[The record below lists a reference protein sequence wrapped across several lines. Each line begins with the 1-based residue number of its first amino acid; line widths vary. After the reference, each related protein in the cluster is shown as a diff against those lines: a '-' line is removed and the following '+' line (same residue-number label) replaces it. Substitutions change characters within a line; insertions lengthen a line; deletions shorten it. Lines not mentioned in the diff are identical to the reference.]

1 VSDDVRRKREARAAF
16 LRRLYVASEEEASE
30 YLDAFEVAGEMGL
43 SRQDAER
50 FTRYFED
57 QGFVRKAPGPG
68 LTLRITAQG
77 IDHVE
82 REAEG

>member
-1 VSDDVRRKREARAAF
+1 MSDEIRRKRGARADF
-16 LRRLYVASEEEASE
+16 LHRLYRTSEEEASE
-30 YLDAFEVAGEMGL
+30 YLDAYEIAAELGL

-57 QGFVRKAPGPG
+57 HGFVRKAAGAG

-82 REAEG
+82 RELGG

>member
-1 VSDDVRRKREARAAF
+1 MTDEIRRKREARAGF
-16 LRRLYVASEEEASE
+16 LHRLYRTSEEEASE
-30 YLDAFEVAGEMGL
+30 YLDAYEIAAELGI

-57 QGFVRKAPGPG
+57 HGFVRKAPGPG
-68 LTLRITAQG
+68 LTLRITAGG

-82 REAEG
+82 READG

>member
-1 VSDDVRRKREARAAF
+1 MSDEIRRKREARAGF
-16 LRRLYVASEEEASE
+16 LLALYRTSEEEASE
-30 YLDAFEVAGEMGL
+30 YLDAYDIAAELGL
-43 SRQDAER
+43 TRQDAER

-57 QGFVRKAPGPG
+57 HGFVRKAAGAG

-82 REAEG
+82 REMEG